1 MVDLENAGSKIL
13 DYFKYSISN
22 IRKRRTRSWLT
33 MIGIFIGIAAVV
45 SLISLGQGMQS
56 AINEQ
61 FQMMGADKIIVSPGS
76 SVLSSFGGT
85 AKTLTDK
92 DKDVVEK
99 VSGVNLAAAM
109 VYKQAQIKFN
119 GKTKYTFIMGL
130 PTDKTLKI
138 VEDMQ
143 SVKID
148 KGRSLKTSDK
158 YKVIVGYRTG
168 IDLFDRDIKIGD
180 KIEIQGKEFEV
191 IGILERIGNKQDD
204 TSVFI
209 PLDTARELFNMG
221 DEISTMIVQVNP
233 GIEPSIIAE
242 EIKKDLRKSR
252 DEEKG
257 DETFSVETSEQ
268 LIETF
273 NTILN
278 VIQFVLIGIAA
289 ISLFVGGVGIMNT
302 MYTAV
307 IERTREIGVM
317 KAIGARNSDIMLIF
331 LIESGTLGLVG
342 GAIGI
347 VLGIGLSKLV
357 EFIAINVWGTTLLKA
372 YFPWYL
378 ILGALAFSF
387 LVGSASGLLP
397 ARQASKMKPVDSLR
411 YE

>member
-1 MVDLENAGSKIL
+1 MADVENFGSKFL
-13 DYFKYSISN
+13 DYLKYAISN

-45 SLISLGQGMQS
+45 SLISLGQGMQA

-61 FQMMGADKIIVSPGS
+61 FQMMGADKIIISPGS
-76 SVLSSFGGT
+76 SIFSSFGGS
-85 AKTLTDK
+85 AKKLTDK

-99 VSGVNLAAAM
+99 ISGVNLAAAM
-109 VYKQAQIKFN
+109 VFKQAQIKFN
-119 GKTKYTFIMGL
+119 GKTKYTIVSGL
-130 PTDKTLKI
+130 PTDKTIKI

-148 KGRSLKTSDK
+148 KGRNLKSSDK
-158 YKVIVGYRTG
+158 YKVVIGYRTG
-168 IDLFDRDIKIGD
+168 IDLFERDIKLGD
-180 KIEIQGKEFEV
+180 KIEMEGKEFEV

-204 TSVFI
+204 SSVFI

-221 DEISTMIVQVNP
+221 DEISTMIVQAKQ
-233 GIEPSIIAE
+233 GSEPSVVAE

-252 DEEKG
+252 DEKKG

-278 VIQFVLIGIAA
+278 VIQYVLIGIAG

-307 IERTREIGVM
+307 LERTREIGVM

-372 YFPWYL
+372 SFPWYL